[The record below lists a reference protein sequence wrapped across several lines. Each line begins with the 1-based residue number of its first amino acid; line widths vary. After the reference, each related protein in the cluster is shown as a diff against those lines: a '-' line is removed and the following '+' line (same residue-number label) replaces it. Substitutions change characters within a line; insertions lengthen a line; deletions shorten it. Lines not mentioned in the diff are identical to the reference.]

1 MGSALREGM
10 TAFYDR
16 LERREE
22 VGGEDNPVGPGPIE
36 IAPPARPT
44 GGSRSP
50 FSLSMVYR
58 AISIHA
64 ISAKQMSISEWR
76 EDLLNPEPR
85 DQRLVASSFLRRPD
99 SAMARS
105 AFVELTVVSLA
116 ASGNAY
122 WRKRYDDYD
131 RVYNV
136 EVLNPNY
143 MRPYKDER
151 GRLRYQYAG
160 ENEPFTAK
168 DIQHLK
174 LLRLP
179 DTILGLGPIQ
189 AARAEIEGALD
200 LRDYSSNWFRDGNV
214 PTGVLTSDQIVSD
227 AQAEAARTRFKAS
240 QGGKRDI
247 AVLGAGL
254 HYEGMFL
261 NPADAQF
268 LESQQFTTTQ
278 IARLFGTP
286 SSLMLATVEGNSQT
300 YQNVEQDWL
309 GFVRFSNMQYLIE
322 IEDALTQILP
332 RGHYAKFNVEALL
345 RTDTTTRYSAYKLA
359 LDARWQTINEV
370 RRIENMPPL
379 PGGDEIQKPQ
389 PAPVAVP
396 AQEAENV
403 DA

>member
-10 TAFYDR
+10 TAFWDR

-22 VGGEDNPVGPGPIE
+22 AGGEDNPVGPGPIE
-36 IAPPARPT
+36 IAPPARPA

-64 ISAKQMSISEWR
+64 ISAKQMSITEWR

-116 ASGNAY
+116 SSGNAY

-143 MRPYKDER
+143 MRPYRDEQ

-160 ENEPFTAK
+160 EKNPFTPK

-179 DTILGLGPIQ
+179 DTLLGLGPIQ

-227 AQAEAARTRFKAS
+227 SQAESARARFKSS

-322 IEDALTQILP
+322 IEDALSQILP

-379 PGGDEIQKPQ
+379 PGGDEVQKPQ
-389 PAPVAVP
+389 PAVVAAPV
-396 AQEAENV
+396 QEDENANV
-403 DA
+403 